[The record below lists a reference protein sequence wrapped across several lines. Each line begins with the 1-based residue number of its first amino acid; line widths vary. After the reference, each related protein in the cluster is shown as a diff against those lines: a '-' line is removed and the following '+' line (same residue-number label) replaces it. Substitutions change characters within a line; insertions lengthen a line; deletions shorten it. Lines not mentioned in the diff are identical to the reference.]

1 MSAILDALAALW
13 ALIRRGSTEKAA
25 REVAQGKK
33 VQASVD
39 ADLATIN
46 GELTEPPK
54 PNPIVP
60 VPPIPGGR

>member
-1 MSAILDALAALW
+1 MTAILDALAVLW

-25 REVAQGKK
+25 REVASGKK

-46 GELTEPPK
+46 GEMGK
-54 PNPIVP
+54 
-60 VPPIPGGR
+60 